1 MKIYDVVVIGGGAS
15 GLIAAGRAA
24 ELGASVLLLEK
35 NQELGIKL
43 LMTGGGRCNFTNQSS
58 IQSLAQSLGVNG
70 RWFLSGLSRFGPN
83 EIINFFEERGVKIR
97 VEAGGRVFPESSNAR
112 EILKVLIDYA
122 KSGGVDIK
130 TKSSVI
136 KIVEKKNRITKLILA
151 DKTEITALNFVLACG
166 GKSYPY
172 SGSNGDAYVWLEDLG
187 HKIISPKAALSPIAV
202 KEKVK
207 ELEGLSLKDA
217 SLSLY
222 QAEKK
227 ISEEAGDFI
236 FTSNSLSGP
245 AALNLSRSV
254 ARQVNR
260 ALRIKIDFFPYET
273 KENLGQKIEFFI
285 NQNKQADIKN
295 ILSRLCHKRLAN
307 FALEQIKIN
316 PSKKGN
322 EVARLEK
329 LKIIDFLK
337 NYSLRVFDLGG
348 FNEAMITVG
357 GVYLKEVDSK
367 SMASKIVANLYLAGE
382 ILDLD
387 GPTGGYNLQIAWT
400 TGYLAGENAVYNLTQ
415 TKPV

>member
-1 MKIYDVVVIGGGAS
+1 MKIYDVVVIGGGAA

-43 LMTGGGRCNFTNQSS
+43 LMTGGGRCNFTNQSPVRLLS
-58 IQSLAQSLGVNG
+58 QSLGVNG
-70 RWFLSGLSRFGPN
+70 RWLLSGLSRFGPN
-83 EIINFFEERGVKIR
+83 QIINFFEERGVKIR

-112 EILKVLIDYA
+112 EILKVLVDYV
-122 KSGGVDIK
+122 KLGGVDIK
-130 TKSSVI
+130 TKSSVV
-136 KIVEKKNRITKLILA
+136 KIVKKENRIVKLILA
-151 DKTEITALNFVLACG
+151 DKTEITALAFVLACG
-166 GKSYPY
+166 GKSYPH
-172 SGSNGDAYVWLEDLG
+172 SGSSGDAYAWLENLG
-187 HKIISPKAALSPIAV
+187 HKIVNPKAALSPIMV

-217 SLSLY
+217 SLSLF

-227 ISEEAGDFI
+227 INEENGDFL
-236 FTSNSLSGP
+236 FTSNGLSGP

-260 ALRIKIDFFPYET
+260 DLKIKIDFFPYET
-273 KENLGQKIEFFI
+273 REGLGQKIEFFI
-285 NQNKQADIKN
+285 AKNKQADIKN
-295 ILSRLCHKRLAN
+295 ILSRFCHKRLVN

-337 NYSLRVFDLGG
+337 NYSLRLFGLGG
-348 FNEAMITVG
+348 FNEAMVTVG
-357 GVYLKEVDSK
+357 GVCLKEVDPK
-367 SMASKIVANLYLAGE
+367 SMASKIITNLFLAGE

-400 TGYLAGENAVYNLTQ
+400 TGHLAGENAAQNL
-415 TKPV
+415 V